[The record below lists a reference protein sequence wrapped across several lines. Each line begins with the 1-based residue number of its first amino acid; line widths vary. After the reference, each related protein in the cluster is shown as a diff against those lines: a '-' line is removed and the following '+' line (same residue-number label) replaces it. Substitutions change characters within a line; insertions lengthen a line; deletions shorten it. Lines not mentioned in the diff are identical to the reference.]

1 MGLGVNRTLP
11 IKDKNIIKQIKTY
24 YRNRKMYR
32 ELLLFTLAINS
43 GMKLVDLLNLNI
55 KDVSVV
61 LKTKSGVELALSDE
75 IKDLISK
82 VSKDRKPNEPLFI
95 SRQGNRLSRFGALL
109 PFKEACKDLGLNYSV
124 DSWRRTFGYHY
135 YKKYHDLTFLQWY
148 FNQRL
153 VQETLDY
160 IDAEDSIGARF
171 QGCMEL

>member
-1 MGLGVNRTLP
+1 VNRTLP

-24 YRNRKMYR
+24 YKNRKMYR
-32 ELLLFTLAINS
+32 ELLLFILAINS

-61 LKTKSGVELALSDE
+61 LKTKSGVEFALSDE
-75 IKDLISK
+75 VKDLIKK
-82 VSKDRKPNEPLFI
+82 VAKGRASSEPLFI
-95 SRQGNRLSRFGALL
+95 SKYGNRLTRFGVYC
-109 PFKEACKDLGLNYSV
+109 PFKDTCKSLGLDYSV

-171 QGCMEL
+171 QGRVGL

>member
-171 QGCMEL
+171 RGSIEL

>member
-1 MGLGVNRTLP
+1 VNRTLP

-61 LKTKSGVELALSDE
+61 LKTKSGVEFALSDE
-75 IKDLISK
+75 VKDLIKK
-82 VSKDRKPNEPLFI
+82 VAKNREPDEPLFI
-95 SRQGNRLSRFGALL
+95 SKHKHRLTRFGAFHS
-109 PFKEACKDLGLNYSV
+109 FKETCKSLGLNYSV
-124 DSWRRTFGYHY
+124 DSWRKTFGYHY
-135 YKKYHDLTFLQWY
+135 YKKYNDLTFLQWY
-148 FNQRL
+148 FSQRTI
-153 VQETLDY
+153 QETLDY

-171 QGCMEL
+171 QGEIDL